1 MVINEEE
8 YESEMIK
15 KNLKKYEVKNML
27 LFFLV

>member
-15 KNLKKYEVKNML
+15 KKLKKYEVKNML